1 MKHRIFIAIN
11 LPDEI
16 KRELLD
22 CKKRWKNLKVRWTKF
37 ENIHITLEFLGLIE
51 YKKLRTVLKVTEET
65 VAQLRPFSVSLNK
78 IILGPDPAQ
87 AKMFWATVVV
97 DKSLLNLKDTLNKN
111 LLEEGMELEEKER
124 SFNPHITLA
133 RARGNELK
141 GKQTNINL
149 FRLGFKVESVEV
161 MESRLL
167 PGGARY
173 KTIGSFKLESNA
185 C

>member
-1 MKHRIFIAIN
+1 
-11 LPDEI
+11 
-16 KRELLD
+16 
-22 CKKRWKNLKVRWTKF
+22 
-37 ENIHITLEFLGLIE
+37 
-51 YKKLRTVLKVTEET
+51 
-65 VAQLRPFSVSLNK
+65 
-78 IILGPDPAQ
+78 
-87 AKMFWATVVV
+87 
-97 DKSLLNLKDTLNKN
+97 
-111 LLEEGMELEEKER
+111 MELEEKER